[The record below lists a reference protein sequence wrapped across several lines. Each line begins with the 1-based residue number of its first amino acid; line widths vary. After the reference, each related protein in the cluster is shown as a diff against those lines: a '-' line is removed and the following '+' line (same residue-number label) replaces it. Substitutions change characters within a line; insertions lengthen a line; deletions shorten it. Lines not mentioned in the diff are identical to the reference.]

1 MGFVQLKSHF
11 SAKVRVN
18 PNRLRW
24 CAPNYS
30 FMNYKNKLLT
40 RAKGP
45 GRELS
50 AYILAVNMW
59 PEAI

>member
-1 MGFVQLKSHF
+1 
-11 SAKVRVN
+11 
-18 PNRLRW
+18 
-24 CAPNYS
+24 
-30 FMNYKNKLLT
+30 MNYKNKLLT

-59 PEAI
+59 LEAFKPNLGGANC